1 MRKRSIK
8 RSGNRYC
15 NVVGDLRMSKYK
27 LDNTY
32 RAIVLGGSAG
42 SFQGITKILSS
53 IPDSFQLPIVMCL
66 HRLKHVRN
74 GFVEALSIKS
84 TKPVTEPHDKEKL
97 KKGKVYLAPSNY
109 HLSIELGNNFA
120 LSTEDMVNNSRPSI
134 DITLETAAYNY
145 KQRLIGILLSGANKD
160 GALGMKAIKE
170 RGGLTIVQDPNE
182 CMIKTMPESAL
193 EVTNI
198 DYILKVKDIIEFLIE
213 LDKNYK

>member
-1 MRKRSIK
+1 
-8 RSGNRYC
+8 
-15 NVVGDLRMSKYK
+15 MSKYK

-53 IPDSFQLPIVMCL
+53 IPDSFELPIIMCL

-84 TKPVTEPHDKEKL
+84 TKPVTEPYDKEKL

-145 KQRLIGILLSGANKD
+145 KHRLIGILLSGANKD
-160 GALGMKAIKE
+160 GASGMKAIKD
-170 RGGLTIVQDPNE
+170 RGGLTIVQNPNE

-193 EVTNI
+193 EATKI
-198 DYILKVKDIIEFLIE
+198 DYVLNVKEIIEFLIE